1 MPEAWLEGGKENMA
15 IARKGAGTQRGMFKA
30 IETWAC
36 LNSDVE
42 KKKKIRGDRKSPVED
57 TREHTTKLRFLNL
70 IFIA

>member
-1 MPEAWLEGGKENMA
+1 MPEGWLEGGEEKVA

-42 KKKKIRGDRKSPVED
+42 KKKKNQRRQKKSS
-57 TREHTTKLRFLNL
+57 
-70 IFIA
+70 